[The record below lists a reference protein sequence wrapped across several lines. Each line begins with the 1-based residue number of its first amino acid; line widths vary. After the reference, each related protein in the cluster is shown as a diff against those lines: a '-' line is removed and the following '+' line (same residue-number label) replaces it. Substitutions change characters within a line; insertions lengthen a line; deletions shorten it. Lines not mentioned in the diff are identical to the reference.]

1 MVPMSGAHSPA
12 SFSDGYVLESIM
24 MEKKKKKKQA
34 AKESE

>member
-24 MEKKKKKKQA
+24 MEKKKKVSEQA
-34 AKESE
+34 EY